1 MNQNNWNGWKKFI
14 TVYKVYMVQIVM
26 MDKNGSSEFWTVQK
40 GSKWLKIL
48 QDVSYRMKIV

>member
-26 MDKNGSSEFWTVQK
+26 MDKNGSGEFWTVQG